1 MIIILIG
8 FALSLTVYIYG
19 IYVSCM
25 LATAYWFVLA
35 MLGESGIEDSE
46 RFEALFDAIIAII
59 LTIIVLEITMASAGT
74 WEALFEHKIEG
85 TWEALFEHKIE
96 FLAYAI
102 SFIVIF
108 NYWNFNNNLFALVH
122 RIDGKIMWLIGA
134 TMWVLSLIPY
144 LSTFNSFVP
153 QFLYGLDFI
162 AVAILSIFTTWAL
175 RRANPG
181 NVALI
186 IALDN
191 RHFASTII
199 IVLIGMLV
207 GYFYYPPAVA
217 ISCLLSI
224 LAFWLIPHI
233 RKIANK

>member
-1 MIIILIG
+1 
-8 FALSLTVYIYG
+8 
-19 IYVSCM
+19 
-25 LATAYWFVLA
+25 

-59 LTIIVLEITMASAGT
+59 LTIIVLEITMASA
-74 WEALFEHKIEG
+74 G

-144 LSTFNSFVP
+144 LSTFLAENFNSFVP

>member
-1 MIIILIG
+1 
-8 FALSLTVYIYG
+8 
-19 IYVSCM
+19 
-25 LATAYWFVLA
+25 
-35 MLGESGIEDSE
+35 
-46 RFEALFDAIIAII
+46 
-59 LTIIVLEITMASAGT
+59 
-74 WEALFEHKIEG
+74 
-85 TWEALFEHKIE
+85 
-96 FLAYAI
+96 
-102 SFIVIF
+102 
-108 NYWNFNNNLFALVH
+108 
-122 RIDGKIMWLIGA
+122 
-134 TMWVLSLIPY
+134 MWVLSLIPY
-144 LSTFNSFVP
+144 LSTFLAENFNSFVP